1 MTDQGSN
8 KTGFVRDDELKRE
21 MQDALRSTRPVRSEE
36 PLEPQSVQDELVT
49 GLVAVPSPGAPSG
62 MTPEDVIVRSDLA
75 RHLEPSIFPA
85 RRSALL
91 GSLHRHQAPDAL
103 LDRVSD
109 LPSGTE
115 YRNVQAVV
123 QAMGF
128 GVEENPQRGG

>member
-8 KTGFVRDDELKRE
+8 KTGFVRDDEFKRE
-21 MQDALRSTRPVRSEE
+21 MHDALRASRAVRSEE
-36 PLEPQSVQDELVT
+36 PLEPQSVDYELVS
-49 GLVAVPSPGAPSG
+49 GQVAVPSPGAPSG

-91 GSLHRHQAPDAL
+91 GSLHRHQAPDGL
-103 LDRVSD
+103 MERVAD
-109 LPSGTE
+109 LPSAQE

-128 GVEENPQRGG
+128 GVEGNPEQRG